1 MLSGCGVI
9 WLSLSLLDEYK
20 GEAAWV
26 LLTNNQGNPFGVS
39 KSHETSL
46 LSLKLICCSV
56 QRRWNKHLTQLIRTI
71 SRHILFACSV
81 IIRCCCSAF
90 NILLLCFNKALSV
103 SLQKDSGQ
111 GDALPKAVFALQ
123 PLPLPLLQGDANL
136 AVLYFLPFCPY
147 VTIVCLI
154 ATISHSYCTLGKRS
168 QKSIWG

>member
-1 MLSGCGVI
+1 MECQNLMRH
-9 WLSLSLLDEYK
+9 L
-20 GEAAWV
+20 
-26 LLTNNQGNPFGVS
+26 FF
-39 KSHETSL
+39 
-46 LSLKLICCSV
+46 SLKLICCSV

-90 NILLLCFNKALSV
+90 NVLLVCFNKALSA

-111 GDALPKAVFALQ
+111 GDALPNAVFALQ
-123 PLPLPLLQGDANL
+123 PPPLPLLQGDANL

-168 QKSIWG
+168 QKNIWG